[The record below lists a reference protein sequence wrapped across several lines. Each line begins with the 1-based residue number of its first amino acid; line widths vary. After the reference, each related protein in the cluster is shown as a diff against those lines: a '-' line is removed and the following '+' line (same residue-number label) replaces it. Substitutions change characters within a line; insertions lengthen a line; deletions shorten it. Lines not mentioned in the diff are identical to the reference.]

1 MPSELKSETS
11 RANGAKSHGP
21 KTPEG
26 KEASSRNS
34 LKHGLTSRST
44 ILLQCESLDEY
55 KEFLA
60 EHIAI
65 HQPVTPP
72 EKELVEQMAIAR
84 WRIRRFV
91 GAETVLIDCEMV
103 RNRDKVEKEFA
114 PIESD
119 VHLAMA
125 IRSLADE
132 SRCLSLMSRYE
143 SRLQRVHDKAY
154 TALRE
159 LQQSPANSPSVSE
172 GDTTPT
178 PPEPDPPPA
187 ADQHPKSN
195 IRPANLRN
203 EPDAPPPSSPDIH
216 LCTPVRQ
223 VPDLPGAPPSGSS
236 EDHDA

>member
-11 RANGAKSHGP
+11 RINGAKSHGP

-34 LKHGLTSRST
+34 LKHGLTSRKT
-44 ILLQCESLDEY
+44 FVLQCESIDDY
-55 KEFLA
+55 RAMLA

-65 HQPVTPP
+65 HQPVTAP
-72 EKELVEQMAIAR
+72 EKELVDQMAIAR

-91 GAETVLIDCEMV
+91 AAETVLFDCEMI
-103 RNRDKVEKEFA
+103 RNEAAVNKEFA
-114 PIESD
+114 TTDSD

-132 SRCLSLMSRYE
+132 SRTLSLMSRYE

-159 LQQSPANSPSVSE
+159 LQKSRVSP
-172 GDTTPT
+172 PT
-178 PPEPDPPPA
+178 PPEPEPVPA
-187 ADQHPKSN
+187 VENKKLP
-195 IRPANLRN
+195 N
-203 EPDAPPPSSPDIH
+203 EPTAPPRSSPDIH
-216 LCTPVRQ
+216 LCPQTEPRASASG
-223 VPDLPGAPPSGSS
+223 LRGAQESGNS
-236 EDHDA
+236 EDHDS